1 MKKYSGI
8 IKNIIMVVASALTLV
23 AVSFAWFTTNFK
35 TNLDSYEAVV
45 EGETLIITYYKMDEN
60 GTYQPLEGDINLEN
74 VQPGDFNKY
83 KIEIITK
90 TSDKLKMNFAIQG
103 LSKTV
108 PQTLKD
114 NVCFK
119 YSLYSQRKKVNGN
132 DGSVSYVDQVMLSQS
147 SDYVT
152 LSDISDNNFIFQ
164 ALNLSNYQTSAADR
178 FVIYYE
184 IGLSEDA
191 PSTLSGL
198 EYDIGGLSISA
209 QRIG

>member
-90 TSDKLKMNFAIQG
+90 TSD
-103 LSKTV
+103 S
-108 PQTLKD
+108 
-114 NVCFK
+114 
-119 YSLYSQRKKVNGN
+119 
-132 DGSVSYVDQVMLSQS
+132 GSVKDR
-147 SDYVT
+147 
-152 LSDISDNNFIFQ
+152 
-164 ALNLSNYQTSAADR
+164 AAD
-178 FVIYYE
+178 
-184 IGLSEDA
+184 
-191 PSTLSGL
+191 
-198 EYDIGGLSISA
+198 A
-209 QRIG
+209 QG